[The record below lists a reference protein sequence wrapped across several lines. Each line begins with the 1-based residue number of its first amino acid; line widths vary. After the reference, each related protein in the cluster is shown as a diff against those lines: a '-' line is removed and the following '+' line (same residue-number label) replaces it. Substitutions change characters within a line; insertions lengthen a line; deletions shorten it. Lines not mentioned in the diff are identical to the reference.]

1 MESKS
6 KVLQKLFLSTLY
18 LSAFTFGGGYV
29 IVTLMKKKFVDEYHW
44 IEENEMLDLVAIAQS
59 SPGPIAVNGAIV
71 VGYKLAGMIGVA
83 GDSCLCVCSSLFF
96 QGQRDLYCTGLR
108 CHRCGADDSG
118 ETEGCEMIYFQLF
131 LSFFQIGLLSFG
143 GGYAAMP
150 LIQGQ
155 VVQGHGWLSMSE
167 FTDLITISQMTPGPI
182 AVNSATFVGI
192 KIAGIP
198 GALVATFGCILP
210 SCILV
215 TLLAK
220 LYLKYREMA
229 MLQGILHSLRPAVVA
244 MIGSAGIS
252 ILVTAFWSSEGDTV
266 IRLAQTNWSLVVIFI
281 ISLILLQKGKKNPIF
296 VMVLAGVMKVAVALV
311 EKFAACCGTIF

>member
-1 MESKS
+1 
-6 KVLQKLFLSTLY
+6 
-18 LSAFTFGGGYV
+18 
-29 IVTLMKKKFVDEYHW
+29 
-44 IEENEMLDLVAIAQS
+44 
-59 SPGPIAVNGAIV
+59 
-71 VGYKLAGMIGVA
+71 
-83 GDSCLCVCSSLFF
+83 
-96 QGQRDLYCTGLR
+96 
-108 CHRCGADDSG
+108 
-118 ETEGCEMIYFQLF
+118 MIYFQLF

-244 MIGSAGIS
+244 MIASAGVS
-252 ILVTAFWSSEGDTV
+252 ILVSAFWNGADVIALADTRWVMVGIFV
-266 IRLAQTNWSLVVIFI
+266 IC
-281 ISLILLQKGKKNPIF
+281 LILLRKTKWNPVL
-296 VMVLAGVMKVAVALV
+296 VMALAGVLKLLTAIA
-311 EKFAACCGTIF
+311 GIG

>member
-1 MESKS
+1 
-6 KVLQKLFLSTLY
+6 
-18 LSAFTFGGGYV
+18 
-29 IVTLMKKKFVDEYHW
+29 
-44 IEENEMLDLVAIAQS
+44 
-59 SPGPIAVNGAIV
+59 
-71 VGYKLAGMIGVA
+71 
-83 GDSCLCVCSSLFF
+83 
-96 QGQRDLYCTGLR
+96 
-108 CHRCGADDSG
+108 
-118 ETEGCEMIYFQLF
+118 MIYWQLF
-131 LSFFQIGLLSFG
+131 LSFLQIGMFSFG

-150 LIQGQ
+150 LIQEQ
-155 VVQGHGWLSMSE
+155 VVSRHGWLDMGE
-167 FTDLITISQMTPGPI
+167 FTNLITISQMTPGPI
-182 AVNSATFVGI
+182 AINSATFVGT

-198 GALVATFGCILP
+198 GAVVSTLGCILP

-215 TLLAK
+215 TLLAWM
-220 LYLKYREMA
+220 YLKYQKMDL
-229 MLQGILHSLRPAVVA
+229 LQSVLQSLRPAVVA